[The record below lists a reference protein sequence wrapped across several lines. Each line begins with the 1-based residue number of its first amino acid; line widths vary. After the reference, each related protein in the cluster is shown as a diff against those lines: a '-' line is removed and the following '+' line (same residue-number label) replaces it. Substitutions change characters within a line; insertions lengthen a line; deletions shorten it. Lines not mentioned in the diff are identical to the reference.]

1 MGNWIKP
8 IVYGVGGILGTCA
21 ALLVTFQEKLV
32 YVPVLPGTTKG
43 YSITPASLH
52 LNYEDVWLTS
62 ADGVRLHAWFL
73 RRLPHCAGP
82 NSKLK
87 LDGSQLRMPK
97 TSPAVA
103 GTDDLDQ
110 PLTAD
115 PTILYFQENAGN
127 IGDSLGFTRSMLEN
141 LKCNV
146 FMLSYR
152 GYGASDGY
160 PSQAGIIRDSQAA
173 LEHLLQRTDID
184 RSKIVVF
191 GRSLGGAVGVA
202 LAKNNPE
209 KFSALIL
216 ENTFT
221 SVLDMA
227 GVVLPPLKRFIGS
240 NDPRILNFLVRS
252 PWNTIDII
260 DQIKQPI
267 LFISGSRDE
276 LVPPAHMRMLYEKTK
291 HNRRC
296 MFEEFPKG
304 THMNTWYMAGERYWQ
319 VMQHFLEKELSS
331 SESK

>member
-73 RRLPHCAGP
+73 RRLPHC
-82 NSKLK
+82 
-87 LDGSQLRMPK
+87 
-97 TSPAVA
+97 
-103 GTDDLDQ
+103 
-110 PLTAD
+110 AD

>member
-160 PSQAGIIRDSQAA
+160 PSQAGIIRDSQ
-173 LEHLLQRTDID
+173 
-184 RSKIVVF
+184 
-191 GRSLGGAVGVA
+191 
-202 LAKNNPE
+202 
-209 KFSALIL
+209 FSALIL